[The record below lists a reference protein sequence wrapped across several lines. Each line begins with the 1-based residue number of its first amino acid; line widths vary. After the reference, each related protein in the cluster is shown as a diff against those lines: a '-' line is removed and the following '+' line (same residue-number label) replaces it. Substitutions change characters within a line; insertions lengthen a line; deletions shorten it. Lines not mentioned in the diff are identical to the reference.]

1 MHYLSLLKLLHL
13 TGLIMGVGGAVM
25 VDVVMLRH
33 AVLKPV
39 SRYALLQAHLMA
51 RVVAAGLLL
60 LWISGA
66 TLVWV
71 NALID
76 PVTLENP
83 RLWAKIVIVILLTLN
98 GFAIWAVT
106 MPRLERQFGR
116 GYFDRTAPK
125 ERLILT
131 FISSFSTISWLS
143 AFVIGSAQELN
154 RVVPAWKI
162 LANYGAAI
170 LGGWLMLYAFAAYI
184 SREQRTPASRTG
196 NGGKTAF
203 S

>member
-1 MHYLSLLKLLHL
+1 MHYISLLKLIHL
-13 TGLIMGVGGAVM
+13 SGLIMGVGGAVM

-60 LWISGA
+60 LWLSGA

-76 PVTLENP
+76 PLTLQNP
-83 RLWAKIVIVILLTLN
+83 RLWAKVIIVVALTLN
-98 GFAIWAVT
+98 GFAIWAIT

-116 GYFDRTAPK
+116 GYFDRTTQKDRA
-125 ERLILT
+125 ILT
-131 FISSFSTISWLS
+131 FISSFSTISWLT
-143 AFVIGSAQELN
+143 AFVLGSAQELN

-170 LGGWLMLYAFAAYI
+170 LGGWLLLYAFASYV
-184 SREQRTPASRTG
+184 SREQRTPASRAG
-196 NGGKTAF
+196 AGGRTAY

>member
-1 MHYLSLLKLLHL
+1 MHYLSLLKLIHL
-13 TGLIMGVGGAVM
+13 SGLIMGVGGAVM

-39 SRYALLQAHLMA
+39 SRYALLQAHLLA

-60 LWISGA
+60 LWLSGA

-76 PVTLENP
+76 PLTLQNP
-83 RLWAKIVIVILLTLN
+83 RLWAKAIVVIALTLN
-98 GFAIWAVT
+98 GFAIWTIT

-116 GYFDRTAPK
+116 GYFDRTTQK
-125 ERLILT
+125 DRLILT

-143 AFVIGSAQELN
+143 AFVLGSAQELN

-162 LANYGAAI
+162 LANYGAAV
-170 LGGWLMLYAFAAYI
+170 LGGWLLLYAFASYV
-184 SREQRTPASRTG
+184 SREQRTPASRAG
-196 NGGKTAF
+196 AGGRTAY